1 MTLLIEICLIFLLIS
16 TPLMLGTVQPWSIFI
31 MRITVVVALL
41 TWLIKILFQPGTRNQ
56 EPGTKNRPRTKNQ
69 EPGTNLER
77 RTSNVELK
85 TLDLTILV
93 FLGVAA
99 FSTFVVSPYKHQS
112 LSWFTNLATYTAVYF
127 IFVNNIKSESQIKR
141 LIGAML
147 TAGTI
152 AGVYGIFQYFDVF
165 LSFLPHNPGDQ
176 RVMSTYYTANHYA
189 GFLVMV
195 TPLAIS
201 FFLFSRSWWKIL
213 IFGLLSA
220 LLVANLALSFSL
232 GNFAFGTSMI
242 FLILVIIWLKEWK
255 ILTRRILPAVAGF
268 LILAFFVMLITSP
281 LVSRY
286 PVTER
291 YYEMLNL
298 VKQDLTHGRFLIWGS
313 GLKILSDHLFLGV
326 GLGLFNMVFSK
337 YRPINFSRFVN
348 YAHSDY
354 IQISSDMGIIGLGTY
369 LIMIITIFLKG
380 LKTLKLTK
388 QYNQAIVIGVITA
401 LFGAIIL
408 WCNNT

>member
-1 MTLLIEICLIFLLIS
+1 
-16 TPLMLGTVQPWSIFI
+16 
-31 MRITVVVALL
+31 MRITVVVALIA
-41 TWLIKILFQPGTRNQ
+41 WLLKLFTH
-56 EPGTKNRPRTKNQ
+56 PRIHTFTL
-69 EPGTNLER
+69 PR
-77 RTSNVELK
+77 INVELR
-85 TLDLTILV
+85 TIDLAILA

-99 FSTFVVSPYKHQS
+99 FSTFAVSAYKHQS
-112 LSWFTNLATYTAVYF
+112 LDWFTNLTAYTVLYF
-127 IFVNNIKSESQIKR
+127 IIVNNIKTESQIKR

-152 AGVYGIFQYFDVF
+152 AGIYGIFQYFDIF
-165 LSFLPHNPGDQ
+165 LPLLPHNPHDS
-176 RVMSTYYTANHYA
+176 RVMSTYYNANHYA

-213 IFGLLSA
+213 IFGLLSV

-232 GNFAFGTSMI
+232 GNFAFGASMI
-242 FLILVIIWLKEWK
+242 FLLLVIIWSKKWE

-286 PVTER
+286 PLTKR

-313 GLKILSDHLFLGV
+313 GLKILSDHLFSGV
-326 GLGLFNMVFSK
+326 GLGLFSLVFSK
-337 YRPINFSRFVN
+337 YRPVNFTRFVN

-354 IQISSDMGIIGLGTY
+354 IQISSDMGIVGLGIY
-369 LIMIITIFLKG
+369 LIIIIALLLKG
-380 LKTLKLTK
+380 LKALKQTN
-388 QYNQAIVIGVITA
+388 QYNQAMVIGVMTA
-401 LFGAIIL
+401 LFGAIIRSL
-408 WCNNT
+408 WDSNLFMLQSLSIYFFLLMGILMSITKGIKSSRP